1 MAAPAASELALRLG
15 EILKAA
21 RERAGISQ
29 EELGMCAGLHRT
41 AVGQLERGERT
52 PRADSVIRLAG
63 SLGIPAGDL
72 LAGVVWNPSVY
83 RVGDYTVEQTEQASQ
98 EKGKSPESGAT
109 SKNQAKPKAQGSQSS
124 QPEESQVS
132 LQKSHPEEETQQPDT
147 L

>member
-1 MAAPAASELALRLG
+1 MR
-15 EILKAA
+15 
-21 RERAGISQ
+21 
-29 EELGMCAGLHRT
+29 AGLHRT

-83 RVGDYTVEQTEQASQ
+83 RVGDYTVEQTEQASK
-98 EKGKSPESGAT
+98 EKGKSPEPGAT
-109 SKNQAKPKAQGSQSS
+109 SKNPAMSQAQGSQSS
-124 QPEESQVS
+124 QSEESQVS
-132 LQKSHPEEETQQPDT
+132 PHKSHSKEEAQQPDT

>member
-29 EELGMCAGLHRT
+29 EELGMRAGLHRT

-83 RVGDYTVEQTEQASQ
+83 QVGDYTVDPAEQA
-98 EKGKSPESGAT
+98 GASGDKDD
-109 SKNQAKPKAQGSQSS
+109 S
-124 QPEESQVS
+124 
-132 LQKSHPEEETQQPDT
+132 
-147 L
+147 